1 MQLFIFGLIFV
12 YHYVK
17 HKSKKMERIKLYI
30 LFVIS
35 FVIFTSQKINTF
47 SVDIPSEII
56 VAFKTG
62 DATVLSKYFNTNLEL
77 AINSND
83 DIYSREQAELILKD
97 FFAKNIPN
105 SFTILHKSGKEESR
119 YAIGNLSTTNGKF
132 RVTILVKLKDNTPL
146 IHQLRIQKE
155 DGQ

>member
-1 MQLFIFGLIFV
+1 MLFSIC
-12 YHYVK
+12 
-17 HKSKKMERIKLYI
+17 
-30 LFVIS
+30 
-35 FVIFTSQKINTF
+35 FVIFINLKNNTY
-47 SVDIPSEII
+47 SGDIPNEII
-56 VAFKTG
+56 VAFRTG
-62 DATVLSKYFNTNLEL
+62 NASSLSKYFNTNLEL

-97 FFAKNIPN
+97 FFMKNIPT

-132 RVTILVKLKDNTPL
+132 RVTILVKLKENQPL

-155 DGQ
+155 NGQ